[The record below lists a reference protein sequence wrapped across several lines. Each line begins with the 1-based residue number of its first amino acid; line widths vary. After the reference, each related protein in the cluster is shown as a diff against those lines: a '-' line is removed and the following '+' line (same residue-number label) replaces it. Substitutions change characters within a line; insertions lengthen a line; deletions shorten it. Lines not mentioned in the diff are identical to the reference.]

1 MIVTMDSESAAAM
14 EDGGRMV
21 ATRQQRVSAG
31 PTGAQVDPTGDA
43 VVVEGLRKSY
53 GATVAVDGISFS
65 VGRGEVFGLL
75 GPNGAGKTTTVE
87 IVEGLRRAD
96 AGRVAVC
103 GLDPATAGS
112 ALKERIGIALQK
124 SDLYPRLRV
133 REVVRL
139 FGTFY
144 ARAVPSGDLIALVD
158 LQDKQDS
165 IVKTLSGGQRQ
176 RLAVALALVHDPAVV
191 FLDEPTAGLDPQAR
205 HGLWA
210 VIGRLRDAGKTV
222 LLTTHYMDE
231 AERLCDR
238 VAIVDHGRIIA
249 LDRPATLVD
258 RYLGDETIVFETG
271 AAPDPAALRALPAVR
286 EVTLSAV
293 PGQPAWQTVALRTS
307 ETSTTL
313 RALLNATETGEQ
325 SLRGLHVQRANLED
339 VFLHLTGRRIR
350 E

>member
-1 MIVTMDSESAAAM
+1 ML
-14 EDGGRMV
+14 
-21 ATRQQRVSAG
+21 ATRQAHEPAG
-31 PTGAQVDPTGDA
+31 PTGAGADA
-43 VVVEGLRKSY
+43 VVVEGLRKAY
-53 GATVAVDGISFS
+53 GATVAVDDISFA

-133 REVVRL
+133 GEIVHL

-144 ARAVPSGDLIALVD
+144 RRAVPAADLIALVD
-158 LQDKQDS
+158 LQEKRGS
-165 IVKTLSGGQRQ
+165 TVKALSGGQRQ
-176 RLAVALALVHDPAVV
+176 RLAVALALVHDPEVV

-205 HGLWA
+205 HGLWDVVA
-210 VIGRLRDAGKTV
+210 RLREAGKTV
-222 LLTTHYMDE
+222 LLTTHYMEE

-249 LDRPATLVD
+249 LDRPAALVD
-258 RYLGDETIVFETG
+258 RYLNEEIIVFETD
-271 AAPDPAALRALPAVR
+271 ADPDPAILRALPGVR

-293 PGQPAWQTVALRTS
+293 SGQPAWQTVALRTA
-307 ETSTTL
+307 ETATSL
-313 RALLNATETGEQ
+313 RALLNTALPGEQ
-325 SLRGLHVQRANLED
+325 PLRGLHVQRANLED